1 MSLVKAVEGDRIL
14 TAATVDKV
22 PKIIFESKQALPVV
36 DSEGQI
42 RGGACNAGSSQQKNK
57 PQAACVGVCVSISK

>member
-14 TAATVDKV
+14 TAATADKV
-22 PKIIFESKQALPVV
+22 PKIIFESKPALPVV

-42 RGGACNAGSSQQKNK
+42 RGGACSAGSSQQKNK
-57 PQAACVGVCVSISK
+57 PQAVGVCVSISK